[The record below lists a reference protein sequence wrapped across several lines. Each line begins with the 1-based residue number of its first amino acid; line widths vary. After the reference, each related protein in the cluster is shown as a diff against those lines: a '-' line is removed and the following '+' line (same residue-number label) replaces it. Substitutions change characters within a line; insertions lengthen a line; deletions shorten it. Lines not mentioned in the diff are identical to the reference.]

1 MKTISNRRRQTEYD
15 RNMIAALW
23 WLIGAAL
30 AGIAVTLLNGT
41 KGVSL

>member
-1 MKTISNRRRQTEYD
+1 MNRHKQTDYD

-30 AGIAVTLLNGT
+30 AGIAVTMIYG
-41 KGVSL
+41 GA

>member
-1 MKTISNRRRQTEYD
+1 MITNRNHKRQTEYD

-30 AGIAVTLLNGT
+30 AFLVVTMIYGGA
-41 KGVSL
+41 KCA

>member
-1 MKTISNRRRQTEYD
+1 MMTENRRKQTDYD

-30 AGIAVTLLNGT
+30 ACLVVTMIYG
-41 KGVSL
+41 GA

>member
-1 MKTISNRRRQTEYD
+1 MNMQNNRRRDTDYGP
-15 RNMIAALW
+15 RACAALW

>member
-1 MKTISNRRRQTEYD
+1 MITHRNHKRQTEYD